1 MCGSSPERL
10 SSLPYC
16 KPKTHG
22 TNRLIVGFGVQ
33 ILCHIGLD
41 KKIHS
46 DE

>member
-10 SSLPYC
+10 SSLPYSI
-16 KPKTHG
+16 PKKQR
-22 TNRLIVGFGVQ
+22 TNRQFVGFAAQ

-46 DE
+46 GD